1 MVLRNFVNT
10 GYCLLLICLSG
21 AFCSGQCATGFS
33 SQNIHCAGPHGCED
47 DVLIF
52 YPIESQY
59 GVRVATE
66 GVDCCGQLITTSYGY
81 SGCQPRVFRVAGMKE
96 QLAKFAETSE
106 VLVADC
112 SGRYVLY
119 DPNRDAVRRN
129 LAKRNSALVNDHI
142 LR

>member
-1 MVLRNFVNT
+1 M
-10 GYCLLLICLSG
+10 
-21 AFCSGQCATGFS
+21 
-33 SQNIHCAGPHGCED
+33 
-47 DVLIF
+47 
-52 YPIESQY
+52 
-59 GVRVATE
+59 
-66 GVDCCGQLITTSYGY
+66 
-81 SGCQPRVFRVAGMKE
+81 AGMKE